1 MDAAAYLSGQILI
14 ALPAIGDP
22 RFERAVVLVFAHDAD
37 HAMGVVLNQRLPRLS
52 LGEVLDQLSL
62 PCPEARRTE
71 AVLLGGPVQRE
82 RGFVLH
88 TDDFRASDGSTLA
101 PPGGLSCT
109 PTREVLEALSRADP
123 APRRSR
129 LALGYAG
136 WGPGQLE
143 EELRRNVW
151 LTCPVDE
158 ALVFDTPLAGLWT
171 AALGRLGIDPSF
183 LSAEAGQA

>member
-1 MDAAAYLSGQILI
+1 MDPAAYLSGQLLI
-14 ALPAIGDP
+14 ALPAIGDR

-37 HAMGVVLNQRLPRLS
+37 HAMGLVLNQRLEGLK

-62 PCPEARRTE
+62 PCPEARRGE

-88 TDDFRASDGSTLA
+88 TGDFRASDGSTLST
-101 PPGGLSCT
+101 PCGLACT
-109 PTREVLEALSRADP
+109 PTREALEALSRGDA

-143 EELRRNVW
+143 QEIRQNVW
-151 LTCPVDE
+151 LTCPADE
-158 ALVFDTPLAGLWT
+158 TLAFDTPKTELWA
-171 AALGRLGIDPSF
+171 AALGRLGVDPSF
-183 LSAEAGQA
+183 LTAEAGRA

>member
-1 MDAAAYLSGQILI
+1 MGSAEYLSGQILI

-22 RFERAVVLVFAHDAD
+22 RFERAVIFICAHDRE
-37 HAMGVVLNQRLPRLS
+37 HAMGLVINRPLDALS

-62 PCPEARRTE
+62 PCPEPRRGE

-88 TDDFRASDGSTLA
+88 SDDFRASDGATLA
-101 PPGGLSCT
+101 PPGGLACT
-109 PTREVLEALSRADP
+109 PTREALQALSRGDP
-123 APRRSR
+123 SPRRSR

-143 EELRRNVW
+143 QELRKNVW
-151 LTCPVDE
+151 LTCAADE
-158 ALVFDTPLAGLWT
+158 ALVFDTPQDRLWT
-171 AALGRLGIDPSF
+171 AALGRLGVDPSF
-183 LSAEAGQA
+183 LTAEAGQA